1 MNAHPTALV
10 EPGATIAEDVEIGA
24 YSVIGKDVTIGQGSW
39 IGPHVVL
46 KGRTTIGNNNRIF
59 QFCSIGEIPQ
69 DKKFAGEQ
77 TELVIGDNNTVREFC
92 TFNTGT
98 AQGGGVTRI
107 GSHNWIMAYVHV
119 AHDCQIGDHVILANN
134 ATLGG
139 HVTVGDH
146 AILSGFAGIHQFV
159 EIGAHAFV
167 SFASF
172 VNQSIPPYVTV
183 SGEKAK
189 AKGVNTEGLRRRGF
203 TAGQVQNV
211 RRAYRTLYRS
221 GLTLDEARAQLREMS
236 EQAAEIRLLVEFLD
250 HVERSIIR

>member
-1 MNAHPTALV
+1 MQAHETAIIS
-10 EPGATIAEDVEIGA
+10 PDASIADDVEIGA
-24 YSVIGKDVTIGQGSW
+24 YSIIGPNVSIGDGSR

-46 KGRTTIGNNNRIF
+46 KGKTTIGENNRFF
-59 QFCSIGEIPQ
+59 QFCSIGEQPQ
-69 DKKFAGEQ
+69 DKKYDGEE
-77 TELVIGDNNTVREFC
+77 TELIIGNNNTVREFC

-98 AQGGGVTRI
+98 SQGRGVTRI
-107 GSHNWIMAYVHV
+107 GNDNWIMAYVHI
-119 AHDCQIGDHVILANN
+119 AHDCVIGNNVIMANN

-139 HVTVGDH
+139 HVTIGDH
-146 AILSGFAGIHQFV
+146 AILSGFAGVHQFV

-172 VNQSIPPYVTV
+172 VNQSIPPYVIV

-189 AKGVNTEGLRRRGF
+189 AKGVNTEGLKRRGF
-203 TAGQVQNV
+203 SPEQVQNV

-221 GLTLDEARAQLREMS
+221 GLSLEDALEKLSAMTEEAG
-236 EQAAEIRLLVEFLD
+236 EIAPLVEFLN